1 MKHNRLHKIVPY
13 VLVGPPL
20 IMIAI
25 FLFYPMLRNIILSF
39 FNYNLSEIDR
49 PFVGLQNYFAMLHDR
64 RLWNALG
71 RTGIWTAVNLLF
83 AVFIGVGSAFLMFS
97 GFKGSGALKSFIL
110 IPWIL
115 PSVVTGYIFSLM
127 LNEDAGIITWIL
139 KATGVV
145 GQHFSFFSNGPLSM
159 TAAVMANI
167 WRAFPFFTLMIYA
180 KLCTV
185 PNDQLDAAQLEGV
198 QGIKLF
204 RYVLLPFVRNILM
217 SCIFLC
223 FIWTFNAYDI
233 MKVMTNGGP
242 AEMTT
247 TMSLLIQREAFT
259 YFSLSNAA
267 TMSVYMFCVMLIV
280 VGIGALLRL
289 LIGGKN
295 YD

>member
-1 MKHNRLHKIVPY
+1 MD
-13 VLVGPPL
+13 
-20 IMIAI
+20 
-25 FLFYPMLRNIILSF
+25 SQ
-39 FNYNLSEIDR
+39 S
-49 PFVGLQNYFAMLHDR
+49 DR
-64 RLWNALG
+64 RRRTAFFVFQQRALVDDCG
-71 RTGIWTAVNLLF
+71 RYGEYLARVS
-83 AVFIGVGSAFLMFS
+83 VFYADDLREALYSSERSVG
-97 GFKGSGALKSFIL
+97 
-110 IPWIL
+110 
-115 PSVVTGYIFSLM
+115 
-127 LNEDAGIITWIL
+127 
-139 KATGVV
+139 
-145 GQHFSFFSNGPLSM
+145 
-159 TAAVMANI
+159 
-167 WRAFPFFTLMIYA
+167 
-180 KLCTV
+180 C
-185 PNDQLDAAQLEGV
+185 AQLEGV

>member
-145 GQHFSFFSNGPLSM
+145 GQHFSFFSSGHLSM
-159 TAAVMANI
+159 TAAVTANI